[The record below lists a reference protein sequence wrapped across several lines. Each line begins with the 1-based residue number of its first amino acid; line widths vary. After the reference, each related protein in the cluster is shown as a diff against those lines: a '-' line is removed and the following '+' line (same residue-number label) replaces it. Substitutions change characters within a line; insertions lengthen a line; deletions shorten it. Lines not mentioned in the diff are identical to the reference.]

1 MSDVCKTSETPFG
14 ILVVLGIIGGAAAT
28 IDIALLQYGDIVR
41 SVNPMYYVAA
51 ALVLTVV
58 GAGYS
63 LAKIQKW
70 SGSKAF
76 PADWKL

>member
-14 ILVVLGIIGGAAAT
+14 ILIVLGIIGGAAAT
-28 IDIALLQYGDIVR
+28 IDIALSQYGDIVR

-63 LAKIQKW
+63 LAKTQKW
-70 SGSKAF
+70 SGSTAF